1 MEMRIILGR
10 VLERTQLTAVDDRLA
25 KAQFR
30 AITLSPK
37 GGVRV
42 CQSRNPQPAVVPA
55 PEREPVA

>member
-1 MEMRIILGR
+1 
-10 VLERTQLTAVDDRLA
+10 VLERATLRAVDSRLA

-42 CQSRNPQPAVVPA
+42 LQDRT
-55 PEREPVA
+55 PVG